1 MTRCGSPVQAANV
14 LRDAVYGFLPSV
26 ALCLDGDLALML
38 ERPSRHDA
46 YCTHFIGEA
55 LVRRWLYGDAMP
67 AGLLTGLVGALR
79 ECGTSPE
86 ALDAFDMRF
95 PCRQKERPC
104 DSAVDDRLRGVL
116 DYVRTRIEGY
126 LASSGFVAVVGPS
139 CAGEE
144 EAIVLPFILEPVG
157 DYAPQRVCDWD
168 ENPIPGWSGTD
179 VLRHLNLCAAD
190 LVLCCRC
197 GKARA
202 QTLCG
207 RSFGLPVAVA
217 ALQQAGRMDAF
228 DRFSVLTSGAF
239 DGAGKLCRVDGLAA
253 KRALARRLG
262 ARVFVCPAE
271 SGEAGRDDG
280 VVALP
285 VGLSAQE
292 CGEALERAL
301 SEHGI
306 TAPTPGRLR
315 GRIEKLE
322 DEVRAGAIHPEHE
335 LARIERL
342 FSQFGELGAEAAAD
356 VDEFEM
362 RCWMMRNA
370 LYNHAGQP
378 AAARV
383 AYKRAMALYGTV
395 GGAPEKKFRA
405 RADHVVTL
413 VDLGELDD
421 AEAYAR
427 DLLTESERFCEAE
440 LHVRRDIAMRAH
452 GVLGGQVLLN
462 RALADASKDAALEA
476 KWHLEAALRNARETG
491 SPREIAFDL
500 CQIGLWEALFNE
512 ETALEAIDRLRE
524 EIVALKVSE
533 VSSLEY
539 LRSHRLLAAY
549 RMFLRGR
556 AVVSDAADA
565 PLPGERAP
573 DWVRM
578 LSRKYHATLLAAAG
592 SGDEA
597 RSLFMSMAETGRRL
611 ASRSQLFLFLHAA
624 GQLQAGEAM
633 LAADAKFAQE
643 ALQDASEGF
652 RRVQGAFG
660 GVQNDSGWLARAEG
674 LLQGLPGM
682 ELPDLRLRI
691 RY

>member
-1 MTRCGSPVQAANV
+1 MRCESPAQAANRR
-14 LRDAVYGFLPSV
+14 RDEVYGFLPSI

-38 ERPSRHDA
+38 ARPSRHDA

-67 AGLLTGLVGALR
+67 SDLLAKLDGALR
-79 ECGTSPE
+79 ECGMGPE
-86 ALDAFDMRF
+86 ALPAFDMRF
-95 PCRQKERPC
+95 PCQQKERPC
-104 DSAVDDRLRGVL
+104 DFAADDRLRGVL
-116 DYVRTRIEGY
+116 DYVRTRIGGY
-126 LASSGFVAVVGPS
+126 LDSSGFVAVVGRT

-144 EAIVLPFILEPVG
+144 EAIILPFILKPVG
-157 DYAPQRVCDWD
+157 DCAPQRVCDWD

-179 VLRHLNLCAAD
+179 VLRHLNIPAAD

-197 GKARA
+197 GQERA
-202 QTLCG
+202 SNLCG

-217 ALQQAGRMDAF
+217 ALQRAGRMDAF
-228 DRFSVLTSGAF
+228 DRFSVLTSGAM
-239 DGAGKLCRVDGLAA
+239 DGAGRLCRVDGLAA

-322 DEVRAGAIHPEHE
+322 DEVRAGAIHPEQE
-335 LARIERL
+335 LDRIDRLARQCE
-342 FSQFGELGAEAAAD
+342 ELGAGAAAD
-356 VDEFEM
+356 AEEFKM

-370 LYNHAGQP
+370 LCNHAGQP
-378 AAARV
+378 TLALK
-383 AYKRAMALYGTV
+383 AYERAKALYERA

-405 RADHVVTL
+405 RADHVVSL

-427 DLLTESERFCEAE
+427 DLLRESERFCEAE

-462 RALADASKDAALEA
+462 RALADASKETALEA
-476 KWHLEAALRNARETG
+476 KRHLELALGKARETDC
-491 SPREIAFDL
+491 PREIAMDL

-512 ETALEAIDRLRE
+512 ETALEAIDRLYRE
-524 EIVALKVSE
+524 IEALGVSE
-533 VSSLEY
+533 AISLEY

-556 AVVSDAADA
+556 AVVSEAADA
-565 PLPGERAP
+565 PLPGDRAP

-592 SGDEA
+592 RGDEA
-597 RSLFMSMAETGRRL
+597 RSIFKSMAETGRRL
-611 ASRSQLFLFLHAA
+611 ASQSQLFLFLHAV
-624 GQLQAGEAM
+624 GQLQAGEAI
-633 LAADAKFAQE
+633 LAVDAKSAQE
-643 ALQDASEGF
+643 TLQDAAEGF

-674 LLQGLPGM
+674 LLEGRSAVA
-682 ELPDLRLRI
+682 LPDLRLRI